1 VAATDETRI
10 ERPARGRRS
19 VRTSGDE
26 REAAILQ
33 TAEQLLQERSLGD
46 IAIDDLARGAGI
58 SRSTF
63 YFYFPSKDAVVL
75 TLIDRMIEEAAFDR
89 EELLAEIA
97 ADPRTR
103 VREGLQR
110 FYEIFRAHR
119 AVVLAAAE
127 LRANNAEARA
137 VWSLIMEGW
146 VADVTAIVEA
156 ERERGA
162 APDGLPARDLAIA
175 LLQMNERVQHAAFAG
190 EAPALAEDEVMD
202 VLVEVWLRGI
212 YGTPDPSSVA

>member
-1 VAATDETRI
+1 MAATDETRI

-33 TAEQLLQERSLGD
+33 TAEQLLQMRSLGD

-119 AVVLAAAE
+119 AVVLAVADE
-127 LRANNAEARA
+127 VPVDVGRAEANEPLGELARRGVHARHATKTGSA
-137 VWSLIMEGW
+137 V
-146 VADVTAIVEA
+146 
-156 ERERGA
+156 
-162 APDGLPARDLAIA
+162 P
-175 LLQMNERVQHAAFAG
+175 
-190 EAPALAEDEVMD
+190 
-202 VLVEVWLRGI
+202 
-212 YGTPDPSSVA
+212 

>member
-1 VAATDETRI
+1 VAATDQTQI
-10 ERPARGRRS
+10 ARPGRGRRNI
-19 VRTSGDE
+19 RTSGDE

-33 TAEQLLQERSLGD
+33 TAEELLQERPLGD

-110 FYEIFRAHR
+110 FYEIFRARR

-137 VWSLIMEGW
+137 VWSQIMEGW

-190 EAPALAEDEVMD
+190 EDPALAEGGVMD
-202 VLVEVWLRGI
+202 VLVEVWLRAI
-212 YGTPDPSSVA
+212 YGTPDPISVA

>member
-1 VAATDETRI
+1 MAATDETRI

-137 VWSLIMEGW
+137 V
-146 VADVTAIVEA
+146 EA

>member
-1 VAATDETRI
+1 MPSADI
-10 ERPARGRRS
+10 S
-19 VRTSGDE
+19 
-26 REAAILQ
+26 
-33 TAEQLLQERSLGD
+33 EQYDS
-46 IAIDDLARGAGI
+46 
-58 SRSTF
+58 
-63 YFYFPSKDAVVL
+63 
-75 TLIDRMIEEAAFDR
+75 
-89 EELLAEIA
+89 
-97 ADPRTR
+97 
-103 VREGLQR
+103 
-110 FYEIFRAHR
+110 
-119 AVVLAAAE
+119 
-127 LRANNAEARA
+127 
-137 VWSLIMEGW
+137 W